1 MSALPLLELSSSPWL
16 SSKGR
21 LPSSL
26 LFVFVPLIWC
36 PTRSQP
42 TTTVIVHVTSC
53 HMSCVLLW
61 TECVSTHGSAYMPC
75 QHVPTNAMELF
86 ICVCRAFQSTCGHVC
101 LFNVFASCTMGQG
114 REIRER
120 TTPPPC
126 CCRAT
131 RGITQH
137 QLPLVGMHAHMKPR
151 AHEGEGPCLWSC
163 AASRQSNAPDGPA
176 RKFCPHMKRKSRIK
190 A

>member
-1 MSALPLLELSSSPWL
+1 MSH
-16 SSKGR
+16 
-21 LPSSL
+21 
-26 LFVFVPLIWC
+26 
-36 PTRSQP
+36 
-42 TTTVIVHVTSC
+42 HVT
-53 HMSCVLLW
+53 
-61 TECVSTHGSAYMPC
+61 
-75 QHVPTNAMELF
+75 
-86 ICVCRAFQSTCGHVC
+86 CRACCSGQSVYPRTAARTCHASMCRRMPWNLLYVYAGPFKALVGT
-101 LFNVFASCTMGQG
+101 FASSMSS
-114 REIRER
+114 RHAPWDKVVRFVSER
-120 TTPPPC
+120 PPPPC